1 MTKQTPP
8 KGHLS
13 WLDYAVATMDARG
26 VVLDRMFD
34 GPEIPSQEDIQMA
47 AIEELNDLRRRAA
60 MPWIGMLENWRTAL
74 SERLGRPADALLED
88 GLLATDFSDAGVKV
102 SFEDG
107 TDLVFQRAF
116 HLGEAPTTADGT
128 YVSHRV
134 AVFSEHCGYHE
145 YWLGPNDRIDV
156 FNSKNT
162 SDSKEDIDWDNMAPV
177 GREFGSPDYD
187 RLMAEDAAKFATDLR
202 AWIKVSQESVD
213 RDEVEYAMREFS
225 NDIHNIQ
232 LALGQLGQDVSLEA
246 AASVWIH
253 YSKSLCA
260 GWMAGADTVKSAARA
275 LYLNCARWLP

>member
-26 VVLDRMFD
+26 AVLDRMFD
-34 GPEIPSQEDIQMA
+34 GPEMPSQEDMRMA

-74 SERLGRPADALLED
+74 SERLGRPADAIFED

-102 SFEDG
+102 YFEDG

-116 HLGEAPTTADGT
+116 YLGEAPTTTDGT

-145 YWLGPNDRIDV
+145 YWLGPNDRIDA

-162 SDSKEDIDWDNMAPV
+162 SNSKEDIDWNNMAPV
-177 GREFGSPDYD
+177 GREFGSPNYD

-213 RDEVEYAMREFS
+213 RDEVEYAMREFA

-232 LALGQLGQDVSLEA
+232 LALGQLGQDVSLET

-260 GWMAGADTVKSAARA
+260 GWMAGADTVNSAART
-275 LYLNCARWLP
+275 LYLNCARCTS